1 MTYIAVFLVLL
12 FAYYV
17 LRTYIWQYKATC
29 NGTETDAVV
38 SWIEKSVRSA
48 QGESFTYYYYHA
60 RYRKENGQ
68 EAEAILWNPKKE
80 LAAGSR
86 IRIRYLPQ
94 KDQYAVL
101 TEILEA

>member
-17 LRTYIWQYKATC
+17 LRTYIWQFKATRAE
-29 NGTETDAVV
+29 TETDAVV

-48 QGESFTYYYYHA
+48 HGESFTYCYYYA
-60 RYRKENGQ
+60 RYRKENGL
-68 EAEAILWNPKKE
+68 EAEAVLWNPKRE
-80 LAAGSR
+80 LMKGSR
-86 IRIRYLPQ
+86 IKIRYLPQ

-101 TEILEA
+101 TEILET